1 MATFKSLLIPA
12 DITEPLKTL
21 DFDSVKPQFWS
32 LMLNLP
38 DNSLDFMTFPQHG
51 VQFMFD
57 ALAFERGV
65 HNPNLRVNMLEGRL
79 RNGGKSM
86 RLTNML
92 EGNFLLIGMDKDR
105 NAADVPE
112 HIADLAEEVDRE
124 AVVFSRQVDEA
135 TVALRAKGVID

>member
-51 VQFMFD
+51 VQLMFD
-57 ALAFERGV
+57 KHAFDREGYS
-65 HNPNLRVNMLEGRL
+65 PNLRVNMLDGRL

-86 RLTNML
+86 RLMNML
-92 EGNFLLIGMDKDR
+92 EGNFLVIGLTPDG
-105 NAADVPE
+105 NSADVPE
-112 HIADLAEEVDRE
+112 HIVDLAEEVDRE

-135 TVALRAKGVID
+135 TIALRAKGVID